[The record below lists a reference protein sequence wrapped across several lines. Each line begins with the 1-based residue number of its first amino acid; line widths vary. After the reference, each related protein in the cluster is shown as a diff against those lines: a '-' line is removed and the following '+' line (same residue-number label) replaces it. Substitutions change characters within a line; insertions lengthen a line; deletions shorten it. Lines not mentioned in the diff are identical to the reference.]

1 MQDSKCW
8 LKHLVYIQQRKRVV
22 DPVEL
27 FTACHNKGWSYEYEI
42 KKTTRDIFITP
53 QSLDYI
59 NTKWLLKHYTH
70 YVLPLQSSAL
80 ISRPCARVIN
90 DTNSLLLQDQL
101 LFCDDCDRGYH
112 MYCLSPPMSEPPE
125 GTHARR
131 KATQCTASSFLSD
144 FTTFHNHDNIFII
157 TETWNYLCCR

>member
-1 MQDSKCW
+1 MILLSFLPPATTK
-8 LKHLVYIQQRKRVV
+8 
-22 DPVEL
+22 VEVMNMKL
-27 FTACHNKGWSYEYEI
+27 

-59 NTKWLLKHYTH
+59 NTKSLLKHYTH

-131 KATQCTASSFLSD
+131 KATRCTASSFLSD